1 MHKKNLDMRG
11 PALKCKQHK
20 QDSISF
26 CTNHLLFICG
36 VCFQEHPHNRCQMAK
51 GTNKTIKSLLN
62 KALEVLINRQEKLGN
77 EVDKIREMLKIN
89 EYDHEKVLEVF
100 KILNDFTKELLI
112 DPETID
118 FLTPYILKV

>member
-1 MHKKNLDMRG
+1 
-11 PALKCKQHK
+11 
-20 QDSISF
+20 
-26 CTNHLLFICG
+26 
-36 VCFQEHPHNRCQMAK
+36 
-51 GTNKTIKSLLN
+51 
-62 KALEVLINRQEKLGN
+62 
-77 EVDKIREMLKIN
+77 MLKII

>member
-1 MHKKNLDMRG
+1 M
-11 PALKCKQHK
+11 
-20 QDSISF
+20 
-26 CTNHLLFICG
+26 
-36 VCFQEHPHNRCQMAK
+36 
-51 GTNKTIKSLLN
+51 KSLLN
-62 KALEVLINRQEKLGN
+62 KALEVLIKRQDKLGN
-77 EVDKIREMLKIN
+77 EVEKIKKMLKVT

>member
-1 MHKKNLDMRG
+1 
-11 PALKCKQHK
+11 
-20 QDSISF
+20 
-26 CTNHLLFICG
+26 
-36 VCFQEHPHNRCQMAK
+36 MAK

>member
-1 MHKKNLDMRG
+1 M
-11 PALKCKQHK
+11 
-20 QDSISF
+20 
-26 CTNHLLFICG
+26 
-36 VCFQEHPHNRCQMAK
+36 
-51 GTNKTIKSLLN
+51 KSLL
-62 KALEVLINRQEKLGN
+62 KKTLKVLEGRQDKLGK
-77 EVDKIREMLKIN
+77 EIEKIKKMLKIM

>member
-1 MHKKNLDMRG
+1 
-11 PALKCKQHK
+11 
-20 QDSISF
+20 
-26 CTNHLLFICG
+26 
-36 VCFQEHPHNRCQMAK
+36 MAK

-100 KILNDFTKELLI
+100 KILNDFTEELLI

>member
-1 MHKKNLDMRG
+1 MERQDKLCKEIEKIKK
-11 PALKCKQHK
+11 
-20 QDSISF
+20 
-26 CTNHLLFICG
+26 
-36 VCFQEHPHNRCQMAK
+36 
-51 GTNKTIKSLLN
+51 
-62 KALEVLINRQEKLGN
+62 
-77 EVDKIREMLKIN
+77 MLKII